1 MARCNSKI
9 REVIGYR
16 AMKGFYYIC
25 DFLNTAVQIWFVL
38 QLANGLFDA
47 KVTGKR
53 LYIGQAAVIGM
64 VAFFKCTNDVLYKV
78 LFSNGMLVL
87 MALLVAIGGK
97 LLYESRYI
105 DAFCYN
111 IWGFT
116 LLALIDFFVQT
127 AVYQVLK
134 EQGRQTDILLSSS
147 TERGCYLLV
156 FAVLLIPVGI
166 KAGSWLARWRG
177 TVFQYRRQG
186 GLLLIPMFICMVYFQ
201 NIYLFYDSEQL
212 LGSWRLFV
220 QGGALFCIL
229 FWIYRVKNRTDEEN
243 RILQMKVEMLESN
256 YLALRQV
263 NDEKERL
270 LQDMKNHMY
279 TFREIHSR
287 GGMAEALMNLTGRL
301 SAGIGGT
308 AVTGRRRVIW
318 KCLQITA
325 ASL

>member
-1 MARCNSKI
+1 
-9 REVIGYR
+9 
-16 AMKGFYYIC
+16 MKGFYYIC

-127 AVYQVLK
+127 AVYQVL
-134 EQGRQTDILLSSS
+134 
-147 TERGCYLLV
+147 
-156 FAVLLIPVGI
+156 
-166 KAGSWLARWRG
+166 
-177 TVFQYRRQG
+177 
-186 GLLLIPMFICMVYFQ
+186 
-201 NIYLFYDSEQL
+201 
-212 LGSWRLFV
+212 
-220 QGGALFCIL
+220 
-229 FWIYRVKNRTDEEN
+229 
-243 RILQMKVEMLESN
+243 
-256 YLALRQV
+256 
-263 NDEKERL
+263 
-270 LQDMKNHMY
+270 
-279 TFREIHSR
+279 
-287 GGMAEALMNLTGRL
+287 
-301 SAGIGGT
+301 
-308 AVTGRRRVIW
+308 
-318 KCLQITA
+318 
-325 ASL
+325 